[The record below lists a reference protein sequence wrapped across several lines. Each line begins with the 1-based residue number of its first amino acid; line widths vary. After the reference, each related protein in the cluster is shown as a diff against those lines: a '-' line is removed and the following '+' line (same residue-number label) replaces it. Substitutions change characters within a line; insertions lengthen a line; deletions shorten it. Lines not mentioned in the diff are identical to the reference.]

1 MREPQVDTFC
11 RCVKKVKKT
20 LKAEGRAI
28 AVCTKSVLQTKGRTL
43 RKVRCRD
50 HVLETQ
56 PMKGGKLFAMGADT
70 PVFNKA
76 AVDTWNGFPV
86 MWAVDPLSDTK
97 KQDQLDALIKQYDGV
112 VRMVSAGD
120 GEIPIHRMLKGMLKD
135 KVPPFNSAFVTAH
148 INLWAGNGIYRVDPN
163 ATKAMVNRHQAAE
176 SDKIAKLNRIMERF
190 AAFKWYGLVARTQK
204 LDVTRLSDTPQIEAL
219 CAMLRVLLHIDGC
232 IVHFDLHTSNMAL
245 MRDGTPVI
253 HDVGRMKIR
262 DVLADFAPWE
272 VGRPGAWNKRI
283 LRNVLKP
290 IFQWPNYNMDYGQY
304 FYIARFFKDLRKGV
318 HNNKAK
324 EEETARIQFTPEV
337 FPTPVGPKW
346 EHNDMTP
353 TTEEQKKAWEAN
365 ENAFEAWLDQSS
377 EKSDDNKLP
386 QRERHI
392 NWINVQ
398 NGLRVYDASGNVVNV
413 KDRKG
418 PFLYLDPP
426 FETRYH
432 QIARVFDILSVL
444 KALSWRIPDTM
455 AYYYARKAAVK
466 IIGLLATSP
475 PTATKRKVGDII
487 RGYLELTGTRNKYGG
502 NDSGKENEWATKY
515 MEEVNDA
522 RSGKKDSAMS
532 PDEKAA
538 QDARFAAEKAAADAE
553 AAKVKLAA
561 AKKAA
566 ADAEAAVVAARA
578 AAADA
583 EAAVVA
589 ARAAAAAGAEASEA
603 IEVGAPP
610 QPDALNDAVGSA
622 DIIAELNA
630 VPIPVQ
636 MALDEAVADAS
647 EILRE
652 SEDADNSKVLIEKQG
667 MMSGEE
673 VVAEAKSKAPADN
686 GQDAPKIKL
695 MKDPILFEDGEKEGK
710 EDADD
715 LAEPKTDVTY
725 VNDSSGNR
733 LEVGS
738 PPSGSA
744 AAPRLPAAPKGGR
757 RTPRRRGLPQ
767 LW

>member
-1 MREPQVDTFC
+1 MKARPGSKD
-11 RCVKKVKKT
+11 RSA
-20 LKAEGRAI
+20 AEGRAI
-28 AVCTKSVLQTKGRTL
+28 AICTKSVLQTKGRTI

-50 HVLETQ
+50 KVLETQ
-56 PMKGGKLFAMGADT
+56 PMKPQEAGVADQTGGKLFAMGADT
-70 PVFNKA
+70 PVFNNE
-76 AVDTWNGFPV
+76 AVADWNGFPV
-86 MWAVDPLSDTK
+86 MWMDPRRWQK
-97 KQDQLDALIKQYDGV
+97 WLDGRIAKYGAV

-120 GEIPIHRMLKGMLKD
+120 GEIPIHRMLKDMIGGKS
-135 KVPPFNSAFVTAH
+135 PPFDSPFVVMH
-148 INLWAGNGIYRVDPN
+148 INLWAGDGIYRVDPVETRSRVDKTLKVGDDMR
-163 ATKAMVNRHQAAE
+163 TKL
-176 SDKIAKLNRIMERF
+176 DRIIGRFERY
-190 AAFKWYGLVARTQK
+190 KWYGLVTRTQQK
-204 LDVTRLSDTPQIEAL
+204 DVRDLRGRPFINAL
-219 CAMLRVLLHIDGC
+219 CAILRVLLHIDGR
-232 IVHFDLHTSNMAL
+232 IVHFDLHTRNMAL
-245 MRDGTPVI
+245 MQNGIPVM

-318 HNNKAK
+318 HNAGAIKFAK
-324 EEETARIQFTPEV
+324 EV

-353 TTEEQKKAWEAN
+353 TTKEQTEAWEAN
-365 ENAFEAWLDQSS
+365 EKAFEAWLDESS
-377 EKSDDNKLP
+377 GLGGDKLP
-386 QRERHI
+386 QRHRHI
-392 NWINVQ
+392 NWIRVQ
-398 NGLRVYDASGNVVNV
+398 NGLRVYDASGNVVNANDT
-413 KDRKG
+413 KET
-418 PFLYLDPP
+418 FLYLDPP

-455 AYYYARKAAVK
+455 AYYYARKTAVK
-466 IIGLLATSP
+466 IINLLAATP

-487 RGYLELTGTRNKYGG
+487 RGYLELTGTRNSYGG
-502 NDSGKENEWATKY
+502 NTPDAEDAWAKKY

-566 ADAEAAVVAARA
+566 ADAEAAMVAARA

-589 ARAAAAAGAEASEA
+589 ARAAAAAGAEAIEA
-603 IEVGAPP
+603 IEDGPPP
-610 QPDALNDAVGSA
+610 QPGDDLNEAVGSE
-622 DIIAELNA
+622 DIIADLNA
-630 VPIPVQ
+630 VPIPKQ

-667 MMSGEE
+667 MMSPEE
-673 VVAEAKSKAPADN
+673 VVKEAAGAAEVLPTENAPPNIKRLKNPIVFEDEEKEEKEEAEA
-686 GQDAPKIKL
+686 
-695 MKDPILFEDGEKEGK
+695 
-710 EDADD
+710 

-725 VNDSSGNR
+725 EIGPDGKPIVVR
-733 LEVGS
+733 VAQPV
-738 PPSGSA
+738 PP
-744 AAPRLPAAPKGGR
+744 PPAGGR
-757 RTPRRRGLPQ
+757 RTPRRKGLPQ
-767 LW
+767 LL